1 VVGIRKTGNLFPEDK
16 VLIRLLYLQFALVEN
31 QMYIDLYKCV
41 AFRLSHMFCTIYD
54 LTLGASLY
62 GVAYVANNK
71 SIFHVISCQNNN
83 REMA

>member
-1 VVGIRKTGNLFPEDK
+1 
-16 VLIRLLYLQFALVEN
+16 
-31 QMYIDLYKCV
+31 MCC
-41 AFRLSHMFCTIYD
+41 LSFVPQYMFCTIYD